1 MELLV
6 GASRASTGLVLAH
19 SLAAAAK
26 SADSI
31 TLASHPNESA
41 ETKRSTTHLR
51 WPSLWLAQ
59 LNGIQFCA
67 RWIVVGNLIHAVHR
81 DLRVHGYRIARIVFN
96 EI

>member
-26 SADSI
+26 SAESI

-41 ETKRSTTHLR
+41 ETKRFTTHLR
-51 WPSLWLAQ
+51 WPPLWLA
-59 LNGIQFCA
+59 
-67 RWIVVGNLIHAVHR
+67 
-81 DLRVHGYRIARIVFN
+81 
-96 EI
+96 